1 VGFDPRSDYPIGA
14 KRPELVRTATGIALE
29 ELTLDG
35 LRNGRLDADDVRAA
49 PDTLRRQSAV
59 ALAAGRPQLAEN
71 LARAAELAAVP
82 AETILEIY
90 TALRPGRSTAA
101 RLEEW
106 AERLESAYAAPLT
119 AALVRDARAAYAE
132 RKLLATGER
141 AAV

>member
-1 VGFDPRSDYPIGA
+1 VGFDPISDYPIGA
-14 KRPELVRTATGIALE
+14 KRPELVQTATGIALE

-35 LRNGRLDADDVRAA
+35 LRHGRLEADDLRAA

-59 ALAAGRPQLAEN
+59 ALAAERPQLAEN

-90 TALRPGRSTAA
+90 TALRPGRSTAVQ
-101 RLEEW
+101 LEEW

-119 AALVRDARAAYAE
+119 AALVRDASAAYAE